1 MRSACICHSLG
12 VPISHLPSTPS
23 TWFCSPEID
32 NFVYRLRFLLW
43 FFQTRLQ
50 ARIEPCHVSTC
61 IFYLLELINMK
72 SECVPGCHVYH
83 KNCSLGHSLWS
94 MLPTWLTFSGSFSI
108 KPSFMLLHAK
118 CIHHSCVPFHFAS
131 PFCTS
136 CLFFESFAVSHLGDI
151 IISVLLIFIT
161 CLLPHFQQYI
171 SVSQARLCLFPFMP
185 ILIFIIHMP
194 LNLDI
199 MSCNAKNCLTLV
211 NSLTIE
217 VNGNCN
223 FCRTNQ
229 CCWIFTKPRVIV

>member
-1 MRSACICHSLG
+1 MRSACICQSLG

-50 ARIEPCHVSTC
+50 ARIEPCHSSTC
-61 IFYLLELINMK
+61 IVYLLELMNMK

-118 CIHHSCVPFHFAS
+118 YIHHSCVPFHFAS

-136 CLFFESFAVSHLGDI
+136 CLFFASFAVSHLGDS

-161 CLLPHFQQYI
+161 CLLPHFPQYI
-171 SVSQARLCLFPFMP
+171 RVSGETLPLPLHADLNIHYSYAFIPRHHVMQQWWLSKFDSFVFNNKNYDPP
-185 ILIFIIHMP
+185 YEWEILELH
-194 LNLDI
+194 
-199 MSCNAKNCLTLV
+199 K
-211 NSLTIE
+211 
-217 VNGNCN
+217 
-223 FCRTNQ
+223 Q
-229 CCWIFTKPRVIV
+229 